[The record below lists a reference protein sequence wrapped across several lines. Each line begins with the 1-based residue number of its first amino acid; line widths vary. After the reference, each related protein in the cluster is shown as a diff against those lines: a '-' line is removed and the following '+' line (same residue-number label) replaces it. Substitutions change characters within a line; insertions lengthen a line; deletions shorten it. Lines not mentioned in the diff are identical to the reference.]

1 MANRV
6 INTKARMRSTNYVH
20 FIQTKRNSEMRRL
33 TRFNDDQQSAHTNMH
48 IEKIDYIPTSF
59 AKQNDLQF
67 KDCAF
72 FVDRCCDN
80 VY

>member
-1 MANRV
+1 
-6 INTKARMRSTNYVH
+6 
-20 FIQTKRNSEMRRL
+20 MRRL
-33 TRFNDDQQSAHTNMH
+33 TRFNGDQQSAHTNMH